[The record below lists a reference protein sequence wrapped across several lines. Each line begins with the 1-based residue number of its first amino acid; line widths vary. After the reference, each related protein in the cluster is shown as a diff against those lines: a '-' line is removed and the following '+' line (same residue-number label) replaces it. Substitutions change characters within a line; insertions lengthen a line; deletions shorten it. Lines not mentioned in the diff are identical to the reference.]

1 MTESFDISEVGAEL
15 EDELVDAE
23 FDESHRQALNA
34 ALAKRLSRNE
44 RLDNRRYHTAGAIE
58 DIKVN
63 TDIPMFDFNFL
74 ANVYQC
80 KKKNVLSSRRN
91 RMPKT
96 TAYTNAF
103 RGTTDNKRI
112 KQCRPI
118 RACQLVGC
126 SAQD

>member
-74 ANVYQC
+74 ANVYQY
-80 KKKNVLSSRRN
+80 KKKMFYRRVETG
-91 RMPKT
+91 RQKQQHTQTSFVELRT
-96 TAYTNAF
+96 TSESNS
-103 RGTTDNKRI
+103 
-112 KQCRPI
+112 
-118 RACQLVGC
+118 V
-126 SAQD
+126 AQFEPVN